1 MPVPSTDKDALDEDG
16 RLYLC
21 KICRFNLDSQQE
33 GSSFGGPDDRAAN
46 YSVVATP
53 CPDPTWPI
61 PGDPRSAVL
70 VNVIMGQKGA
80 LRELDAAGDE
90 KPLSFCRKMQVG
102 GCPLCGTRAN
112 EE

>member
-21 KICRFNLDSQQE
+21 KICGFNLDSQKE

-46 YSVVATP
+46 YNIVATP
-53 CPDPTWPI
+53 CPIPRPL
-61 PGDPRSAVL
+61 PGDRLSSTL
-70 VNVIMGQKGA
+70 ISQRLGHQGVI
-80 LRELDAAGDE
+80 RELDASGD
-90 KPLSFCRKMQVG
+90 PRVIFLHRKMQVG